1 MAAPERSR
9 SAESAE
15 SIDFSLPDSLKL
27 GLGDFIFYSLL
38 VGRAA
43 LYDFMTGVIIHSYN
57 RSHSFDRTVFAAY
70 VGIVAGMGI
79 TLLLLALYQKALP
92 ALPFSIVLGLI
103 FYFLT
108 RLVLEPFL
116 ISLATSLTFF

>member
-1 MAAPERSR
+1 MAAPEHSQ
-9 SAESAE
+9 SVESAE
-15 SIDFSLPDSLKL
+15 STDFSLPDSLKL

-43 LYDFMTGVIIHSYN
+43 LYDFMTGVPTHAYN
-57 RSHSFDRTVFAAY
+57 PSHCSDPTVFAAY

-79 TLLLLALYQKALP
+79 TLLLLALYQRALP

>member
-1 MAAPERSR
+1 MAAPEHSQ
-9 SAESAE
+9 SVESVE
-15 SIDFSLPDSLKL
+15 STDFSLPDSLKL

-43 LYDFMTGVIIHSYN
+43 LYDFMTGVPTHAYNPSYC
-57 RSHSFDRTVFAAY
+57 SDPTVFAAY

-79 TLLLLALYQKALP
+79 TLLLLALYQRALP